1 MSQVSHR
8 RRREILDA
16 LRVGTV
22 PANGLDQLA
31 VGLEK
36 FDSGVTQDLGT
47 LAHGGSV
54 FKAVRGDYGSGKTFF
69 SRWIGDRAL
78 KMGYAV
84 AEVQINES
92 DTPLYKLDSVY
103 RRAIESLRVASVQP
117 SALRKLLDAW
127 LYTVQDEADE
137 QGIGVDTLI
146 DRRLAAVSDK
156 APIFPLAIRA
166 YRKMV
171 ENEDRTGADA
181 MVAWIGGQPNV
192 AAAIKRQAN
201 IRGDLTNELAPSFF
215 RGLLAVLKDAG
226 HPGLILVL
234 DEVETV
240 QRMRSDTRMKALN
253 TLRQFIDEVHK
264 GEYPGLYL
272 LVTGTPAL
280 FEGRQGIRLL
290 QPLAERLHT
299 DFSSD
304 PRFDNVRAPQLRL
317 TAFDLEKLVELGTRV
332 RELYASGADN
342 QDRVR
347 LVATDVFIKQLA
359 TAVAGRLGA
368 QVGTAPRIF
377 LRKLVDVLDKVDQFE
392 AFDPMSDYELR
403 ISDSELDEAEK
414 AAVSANDVQLNL

>member
-1 MSQVSHR
+1 MSQVSNR
-8 RRREILDA
+8 RRREILEA

-36 FDSGVTQDLGT
+36 FDLGVNQDLSN
-47 LAHGGSV
+47 LAQGGSV
-54 FKAVRGDYGSGKTFF
+54 FKAVRGEYGSGKTFF

-78 KMGYAV
+78 KMGYAL

-103 RRAIESLRVASVQP
+103 RRAIESLRLASMPP

-127 LYTVQDEADE
+127 LHTVHEEAAE
-137 QGIGVDTLI
+137 QGVSVDVLI

-166 YRKMV
+166 YRRMSDAD
-171 ENEDRTGADA
+171 DRTGADA

-192 AAAIKRQAN
+192 AATIKRQAN

-226 HPGLILVL
+226 HPGLVLVL

-240 QRMRSDTRMKALN
+240 QRMRSDIRMKALN
-253 TLRQFIDEVHK
+253 TLRQFIDDVHK

-272 LVTGTPAL
+272 LVTGTPPL
-280 FEGRQGIRLL
+280 FDGQQGIRLL
-290 QPLAERLHT
+290 PPLAERLHT

-317 TAFDLEKLVELGTRV
+317 TAFDLDKLVELGTRV
-332 RELYASGADN
+332 RELYAAGADN
-342 QDRVR
+342 AERVR
-347 LVATDVFIKQLA
+347 SVATDAFIKQLA
-359 TAVAGRLGA
+359 AAVAGRLGK
-368 QVGTAPRIF
+368 QVGIAPRLF
-377 LRKLVDVLDKVDQFE
+377 LRKLVDVLDKIDQFE
-392 AFDPMSDYELR
+392 AFDPMHDYEVQ
-403 ISDSELDEAEK
+403 ISESEMVDAEK
-414 AAVSANDVQLNL
+414 AAVSANDVQLDL